1 MKGKIGL
8 VVGLGVGYVLGT
20 RAGRE
25 RYEQIKTQWL
35 KVWELDPVQE
45 RVEQAKS
52 FLGDKAAAVPGAIW
66 NGAVKIVK
74 SVQGN
79 GTPGQK
85 LDSAIAKSKD
95 AAAEVA
101 DAAEEAVDAA
111 KTAAKKPA
119 AKKPAAKK
127 PAAKTAASKSTA
139 SKSTAAKSSTTKKAG
154 A

>member
-66 NGAVKIVK
+66 SGAVKIVK

-101 DAAEEAVDAA
+101 DAAEDAVDAAKDAA

-119 AKKPAAKK
+119 AKKPAAK
-127 PAAKTAASKSTA
+127 TTASKSTA
-139 SKSTAAKSSTTKKAG
+139 SKSTAARSATTKKAG

>member
-35 KVWELDPVQE
+35 KVWNLDPVQE
-45 RVEQAKS
+45 RVDQVKGFVGE
-52 FLGDKAAAVPGAIW
+52 KAAAVPGAVW

-74 SVQGN
+74 SVTGD
-79 GTPGQK
+79 GSPGQK
-85 LDSAIAKSKD
+85 LDAVIASGKE
-95 AAAEVA
+95 AADEVA
-101 DAAEEAVDAA
+101 DAAEDAVDEA
-111 KTAAKKPA
+111 KATAQRASSSSSAAKKPA

-127 PAAKTAASKSTA
+127 PAPRKS
-139 SKSTAAKSSTTKKAG
+139 G
-154 A
+154 D